1 MEMFKQPQNSPY
13 PVEDQ
18 VASLWAGTTGKFD
31 DVKTEDVQRF
41 EAEWLEYMHRNHGEF
56 MMAIRESGK
65 LADDGKDVFAGAMDN
80 FRKQFQASSDHGGEG
95 SEQFDEIAAD
105 HINQEKITKHKP

>member
-1 MEMFKQPQNSPY
+1 MEMFKQPQNNPF
-13 PVEDQ
+13 PVENQ
-18 VASLWAGTTGKFD
+18 VASLWAGTTGQFD

-41 EAEWLEYMHRNHGEF
+41 EAEWIEYMNRENGDF
-56 MMAIRESGK
+56 MRAIRESGK
-65 LADDGKDVFAGAMDN
+65 LADDGKDVFAKNMEA
-80 FRKQFQASSDHGGEG
+80 FKKQFQASSDRSGEG